1 MGQTTK
7 KSFSEYY
14 IIYLLDNTPKTIKE
28 ASSSL
33 NGELQKEVVSIMSN
47 DTCDVVDSPYEYKL
61 AGCK

>member
-14 IIYLLDNTPKTIKE
+14 IIYLVDNTPKTIKE

-33 NGELQKEVVSIMSN
+33 NGEL
-47 DTCDVVDSPYEYKL
+47 
-61 AGCK
+61 